1 MRKYILLVLYF
12 LTFSSIIY
20 SCQNAAEKEL
30 TTYTSNGADLY
41 KVKCQNCH
49 GENGEGLAALAPP
62 LTDSTFLKV
71 NKSALACFIKKGTNQ
86 PMLINGR
93 SYDGKM
99 PAFPEMED
107 IDIAQV
113 IVYITNSFGNK
124 QGMYRY
130 EQVSKDLSECAN

>member
-1 MRKYILLVLYF
+1 MHRIILTSLLL
-12 LTFSSIIY
+12 LTMSVIIY

-30 TTYTSNGADLY
+30 MSYTTNGGDIY

-49 GENGEGLAALAPP
+49 GEKGEGLAALAPP

-71 NKSALACFIKKGTNQ
+71 NKSLLACIVKKGTNK
-86 PMLINGR
+86 PMVINGK
-93 SYDGKM
+93 SYEGKM

-107 IDIAQV
+107 IDLAQV

-124 QGMYRY
+124 QGMYSY
-130 EQVSKDLSECAN
+130 KQVADDLSKCD